1 MMFPA
6 EKSQICPSRP
16 TLSPSLSTWPAQAN
30 NNSSDQKNREE
41 EKDEMKKIEEL
52 AAQIGKQVGSD
63 QLSWTQRLLEE
74 GEVRELSA
82 VEENTEVREFSPRNE
97 MNWYGTTSFGNS
109 RRYELSVILLFSS
122 GNDC

>member
-1 MMFPA
+1 MFPT
-6 EKSQICPSRP
+6 EKSQTCPRP

-52 AAQIGKQVGSD
+52 AAQIGQQVGSD

-82 VEENTEVREFSPRNE
+82 VEENTEVREFSTRNE
-97 MNWYGTTSFGNS
+97 MNWYGTTSFG
-109 RRYELSVILLFSS
+109 
-122 GNDC
+122 